1 VKGKRGKRSQAPQ
14 AGAASV
20 AELNVTS
27 SSSCA
32 LEILENRQNQEW
44 AFDIC
49 RGWFLVEVEE
59 EGEEKSFDGGAHR
72 WVVFFFLRA
81 LWLDHASGQPL
92 HSQSLGL
99 WPGPGVGPAN
109 GGVQQGTNSESTK
122 KNPIFCL
129 RSTGSATIRHPVM
142 GVV

>member
-1 VKGKRGKRSQAPQ
+1 MKGKRGKRSQAPQ
-14 AGAASV
+14 TGAASV

-72 WVVFFFLRA
+72 WVVFFFSSGPLAGPRIGSTPPQPIIRA
-81 LWLDHASGQPL
+81 VARSRCGACQW
-92 HSQSLGL
+92 
-99 WPGPGVGPAN
+99 
-109 GGVQQGTNSESTK
+109 GGAAGHQQ
-122 KNPIFCL
+122 
-129 RSTGSATIRHPVM
+129 
-142 GVV
+142 